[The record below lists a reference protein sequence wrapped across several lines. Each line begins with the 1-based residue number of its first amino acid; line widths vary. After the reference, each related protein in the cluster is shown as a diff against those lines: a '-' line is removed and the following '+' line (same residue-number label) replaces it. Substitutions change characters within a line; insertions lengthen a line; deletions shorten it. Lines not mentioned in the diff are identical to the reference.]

1 VSNIEFDRWRINE
14 FKGAC
19 ERVGFATEAT
29 WHEVGQGFR
38 DFSPR
43 CEAFQSEMLAKT
55 LRHGNHPLFNM
66 AAASAIAVS
75 DPAGSIKLDKAKSSQ
90 RIDPIVAAVMA
101 VFPITDGS
109 VGQFDVLAMIG

>member
-1 VSNIEFDRWRINE
+1 
-14 FKGAC
+14 
-19 ERVGFATEAT
+19 
-29 WHEVGQGFR
+29 
-38 DFSPR
+38 
-43 CEAFQSEMLAKT
+43 
-55 LRHGNHPLFNM
+55 M